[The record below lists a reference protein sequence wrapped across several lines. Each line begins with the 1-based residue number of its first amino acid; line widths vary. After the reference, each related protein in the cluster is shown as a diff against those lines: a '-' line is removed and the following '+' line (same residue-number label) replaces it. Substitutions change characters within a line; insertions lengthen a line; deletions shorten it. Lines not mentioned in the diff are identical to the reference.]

1 MLNKGEAL
9 IWFLS
14 VLAVLSQASG
24 SAAFDALRF
33 LRRSSL
39 AFKSVTSVWYLLGAQ
54 PETG

>member
-24 SAAFDALRF
+24 SAVFDALRF